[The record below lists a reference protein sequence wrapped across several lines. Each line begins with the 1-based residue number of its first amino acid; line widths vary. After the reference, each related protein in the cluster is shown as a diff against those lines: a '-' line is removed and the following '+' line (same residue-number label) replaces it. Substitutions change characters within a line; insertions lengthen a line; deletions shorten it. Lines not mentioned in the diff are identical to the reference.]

1 MFTTRGTTG
10 RSVLDHDFKRITRTF
25 SNPSQQSIILK
36 QERVVSSMEIDNSRR
51 SSFSEIRTAEF
62 VSYCKDQDLN
72 KQITG
77 NKDGDGD
84 GEYSYLDDTEEELEE
99 EVAVGMA
106 YMSSSTTDIIENS
119 INVDK
124 SSTNNAKEKAVSII
138 SDPSDDVME
147 GLLDPQ
153 TAEVID
159 SMPSDNRGDV
169 GDFELG
175 EFNDDDTQNLEE
187 NGLQHTL
194 EESAT
199 NNSCGVDNLKYV
211 NDTTE
216 NVTRND
222 TSAGETNK
230 LTEKDDQSS
239 GESARIIDLNKKFN
253 EKIEMIERAFIDGT
267 MALRT
272 ALIAFRDLMELLPRD
287 IQQRISESSGNV
299 NVHEIPHGVN
309 ADIFLPSS
317 SITTVQETPN
327 ESDTN
332 ISDENFSAPSQNV
345 ILTPKSSSPS
355 SDGPN
360 VLLTPEPERPNLK
373 RKGKQIESQDE
384 KRRAVN
390 EYSPKRPRSA
400 FNYFTQ
406 DIYSSGGT
414 AHVSPKDRFKFV
426 RKKWKEMPE
435 PEKDKYLEMAY
446 ADRKRYER
454 ESASKELRLR
464 HDKPSEGERELLY
477 VLVPT
482 PTHQVLSAYQDYRD
496 TLASSS
502 TTSSN
507 QLGQSRYEGDINTTN
522 DTAETDN
529 IVQDEGSTSVA
540 INHSSNNNEVGAF
553 VEQETFSF

>member
-1 MFTTRGTTG
+1 MFTLRRIDMFTTRGTTG

-77 NKDGDGD
+77 NVHHKDGD
-84 GEYSYLDDTEEELEE
+84 
-99 EVAVGMA
+99 
-106 YMSSSTTDIIENS
+106 ENS

-124 SSTNNAKEKAVSII
+124 SSTNVKEKNVSII
-138 SDPSDDVME
+138 SVPSDDVME
-147 GLLDPQ
+147 GLLDPK

-187 NGLQHTL
+187 NGLRHTL
-194 EESAT
+194 EESTT
-199 NNSCGVDNLKYV
+199 NNSCLERHDGVDNLKYV
-211 NDTTE
+211 NDTIE
-216 NVTRND
+216 SVTRND
-222 TSAGETNK
+222 SSAGETNK
-230 LTEKDDQSS
+230 LNEKDEQSS
-239 GESARIIDLNKKFN
+239 GESTKIIDLNKKFN

-272 ALIAFRDLMELLPRD
+272 ALIAFRDLMELLPKD
-287 IQQRISESSGNV
+287 VQQRISESSGNI

-309 ADIFLPSS
+309 ADIFPPSS
-317 SITTVQETPN
+317 SVTTVQETPN
-327 ESDTN
+327 ETDTN
-332 ISDENFSAPSQNV
+332 ISLETDETFSAPPSQNV
-345 ILTPKSSSPS
+345 ILTPESSSPS

-360 VLLTPEPERPNLK
+360 ILLTPEPERPSLK

-400 FNYFTQ
+400 FNYFMQ

-414 AHVSPKDRFKFV
+414 AHVTPKERFKFV
-426 RKKWKEMPE
+426 RKKWKEVPE

-454 ESASKELRLR
+454 EIASKELRLR

-507 QLGQSRYEGDINTTN
+507 QLGQSCHEDDINTTN

-529 IVQDEGSTSVA
+529 IVQDEEGSTSVA

-553 VEQETFSF
+553 VDQVN